1 MASLSLEITRLADRL
16 RGLFVQA
23 CVQAWQWLSK
33 RRIEDVL
40 LVVLVVVIAA
50 LLLTHGLRSSP
61 SVAFEAVPP
70 GSVQVTDGNTIR
82 HKRSTVRLVG
92 FNAPETGRRASC
104 QAERTLARQATRRL
118 NQLVRGG
125 SRLEFAFVACACP
138 RGTEGTQQCN
148 FGTRCGIL
156 KVNGRDVGA
165 ILIEERLA
173 VPFRC
178 GATSCPPTPRP
189 WC

>member
-1 MASLSLEITRLADRL
+1 MVSIPLEITRLTDRL
-16 RGLFVQA
+16 RGPV
-23 CVQAWQWLSK
+23 VQAWQWLSK
-33 RRIEDVL
+33 QRIEDI
-40 LVVLVVVIAA
+40 VLVVVPAVVVAA
-50 LLLTHGLRSSP
+50 LLFTHGLRSSP
-61 SVAFEAVPP
+61 PVVFEPASP
-70 GSVQVTDGNTIR
+70 GSVQVVDGDTIR
-82 HKRSTVRLVG
+82 HKRFTVRLVG

-104 QAERTLARQATRRL
+104 EAERTLGRQAMRRL

-138 RGTEGTQQCN
+138 PGTQGTQQCN
-148 FGTRCGIL
+148 LGTRCGIL

-165 ILIEERLA
+165 TLIEERLA
-173 VPFRC
+173 VPFKC